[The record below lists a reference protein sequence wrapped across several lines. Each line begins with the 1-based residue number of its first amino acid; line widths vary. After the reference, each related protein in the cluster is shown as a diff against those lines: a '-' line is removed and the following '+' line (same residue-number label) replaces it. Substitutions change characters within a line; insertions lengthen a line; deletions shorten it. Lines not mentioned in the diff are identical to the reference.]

1 MLKKTRLIVAA
12 VLASALMCPSTAWA
26 TIEGDQEAVSDEEI
40 AEALASG
47 VIKGDDPEGVGSDA
61 RVLSARSS
69 GDVYKRQVQRKGF
82 HVSVG
87 VFVNNV
93 FAPHDENLGRHKLEK
108 RSFLLGGKRAVYEKE
123 GAAVLIG
130 EGRGGERIGES
141 PSVCDDDGVRRPKPA
156 VFPVVV
162 DLHLG
167 LDAVVAAEPHRALDA
182 GMLACL
188 LYTSRCV

>member
-1 MLKKTRLIVAA
+1 MVFRH
-12 VLASALMCPSTAWA
+12 CPTSEPK
-26 TIEGDQEAVSDEEI
+26 ICVES
-40 AEALASG
+40 
-47 VIKGDDPEGVGSDA
+47 VGSGKSKDGSVGRA
-61 RVLSARSS
+61 
-69 GDVYKRQVQRKGF
+69 VQRKGF

-182 GMLACL
+182 GMLADLVHDGAIQGCL
-188 LYTSRCV
+188 AADEYDRRGLELCECRLCVRTERV